1 MPISA
6 YTGRPSM
13 AYNFDVRV
21 QAPGY
26 TIEIDSTACYGYF
39 ENDETGD
46 GGGLWFA
53 EDKVLVDYDG
63 VFSLPK
69 KVASA
74 LIAAGYVIEDDE

>member
-1 MPISA
+1 
-6 YTGRPSM
+6 M

-21 QAPGY
+21 QVGEY

-39 ENDETGD
+39 ENAETGD

-69 KVASA
+69 KVADA
-74 LIAAGYVIEDDE
+74 LISAGYVIEGDE